1 MSTALVI
8 VVGALA
14 AVFVAMLLV
23 LVQRHAKERRAEP
36 SHLAASEARRPV
48 TRGKQSVA
56 PHLREPAH
64 VRGAVI
70 W

>member
-1 MSTALVI
+1 MSPSLVI
-8 VVGALA
+8 IASAFA
-14 AVFVAMLLV
+14 AVLLATLLV
-23 LVQRHAKERRAEP
+23 LVQRHGRRRDAGP
-36 SHLAASEARRPV
+36 AHPAVSETRRPV

-64 VRGAVI
+64 VRGAVL